1 MYTLGFLI
9 APEIGVRTFLAWIKV
24 ASVDELPVGSM
35 KQVSFEDDD
44 LALYHLEDGF
54 YVTSDLCT
62 HAAMNLSE
70 GTLAG
75 HVVACPRHGGK
86 FDVRTGEAV
95 TFPCVIQLQTYD
107 VEVRGEDIFVDYDA

>member
-1 MYTLGFLI
+1 MPPRYRLGCN
-9 APEIGVRTFLAWIKV
+9 GFLAWVKA
-24 ASVDELPVGSM
+24 ASVSEVPVGSM
-35 KQVSFEDDD
+35 KQLAFDEED
-44 LALYHLEDGF
+44 LALHHAEDGF
-54 YVTSDLCT
+54 YVTSDICT

-95 TFPCVIQLQTYD
+95 AFPCVIPLATYP
-107 VEVRGEDIFVDYDA
+107 VEVRGEDVYVDYDE